1 MNSIVNLLIT
11 TLTILFFVFS
21 IRKGYQMGFFKKLLS
36 IASLIIAII
45 LTKALYIN
53 VANVTND
60 YTNIIP
66 NISSALKNAFN
77 NSSSFDNIPIDGAKD
92 IFNFFNMNESIN
104 NISDTLAKGI
114 WEVVCGIITFIA
126 VMLLLKIIIRLLDFI
141 DFVPVIGKLNK
152 ILGGA
157 LGIVEA
163 FFILWILFLI
173 IRMLT
178 IVPQFKVVED
188 YINNSFITSSV
199 YNNNFI
205 YNFFVNL
212 FKGSS
217 V

>member
-11 TLTILFFVFS
+11 ILTILFFVFS

-77 NSSSFDNIPIDGAKD
+77 NSSSFD
-92 IFNFFNMNESIN
+92 NMNESIN

-178 IVPQFKVVED
+178 IVPQFKIVED

>member
-1 MNSIVNLLIT
+1 
-11 TLTILFFVFS
+11 
-21 IRKGYQMGFFKKLLS
+21 MGFFKKLLS

-163 FFILWILFLI
+163 FFVLWILFLI

-178 IVPQFKVVED
+178 IVPQFKIVED